1 MNSSV
6 VGGQAAINV
15 LNVTKIYSLGDVKVE
30 ALRGVTFTIDR
41 GEYVAIMG
49 PSGSGKSTLM
59 NLLGCLDRPTAGSYF
74 LDGIDV
80 STLGDDALAAIRL
93 KKLGF
98 VFQGF
103 NLLPRTSAVKNV
115 ALPLFYAGVGTR
127 ARNEMA
133 KVQLREVG
141 LGDRMDHKPSELS
154 GGQQQR
160 VAIARALV
168 NDPAVLLADEPTGNL
183 DSQTSE
189 ELMTLFEQLNQGGR
203 TIIMVT
209 HDEDVAS
216 HAKRIIRVR
225 DGRIVSDDMTTP
237 SPEPTGRP

>member
-1 MNSSV
+1 MSEN
-6 VGGQAAINV
+6 AIV
-15 LNVTKIYSLGDVKVE
+15 IDDVTKTYRTGALEVQ
-30 ALRGVTFTIDR
+30 ALRGVSFTIER
-41 GEYVAIMG
+41 GDYVAIMG

-59 NLLGCLDRPTAGSYF
+59 NLIGCLDRPTTGRYT

-80 STLGDDALAAIRL
+80 GTLDDNALAAIRL

-103 NLLPRTSAVKNV
+103 NLLSRTNAIKNV
-115 ALPLFYAGVGTR
+115 ALPLFYAGISQREREKTALAMLG
-127 ARNEMA
+127 
-133 KVQLREVG
+133 EVG
-141 LGDRMDHKPSELS
+141 LGDRGTHKPNELS

-183 DSQTSE
+183 DSTTSVE
-189 ELMTLFEQLNQGGR
+189 IMALFRQLNESGR

-209 HDEDVAS
+209 HDPETARY
-216 HAKRIIRVR
+216 AKRTIRVR
-225 DGRIVSDDMTTP
+225 DGLVVSDERTNAIASTA
-237 SPEPTGRP
+237 

>member
-1 MNSSV
+1 MSE
-6 VGGQAAINV
+6 AAANAIA
-15 LNVTKIYSLGDVKVE
+15 LRDVTKIYKTGSLEVQ
-30 ALRGVTFTIDR
+30 ALRGVSFDVAR
-41 GEYVAIMG
+41 GDYVAIMG

-59 NLLGCLDRPTAGSYF
+59 NLIGCLDRPTAGTYL

-80 STLGDDALAAIRL
+80 GTLDDNQLAGIRL

-103 NLLPRTSAVKNV
+103 NLLARTNAIKNV
-115 ALPLFYAGVGTR
+115 ALPLFYAGR
-127 ARNEMA
+127 SQREREDAAERMLA
-133 KVQLREVG
+133 EVG
-141 LGDRMDHKPSELS
+141 LGDRGHHKPSELS

-183 DSQTSE
+183 DSQTSAE
-189 ELMTLFEQLNQGGR
+189 IMTLFRQLNRSGR

-209 HDEDVAS
+209 HDPETARNAERV
-216 HAKRIIRVR
+216 IRVR
-225 DGRIVSDDMTTP
+225 DGLVVSDAP
-237 SPEPTGRP
+237 AARLAE

>member
-1 MNSSV
+1 MSEH
-6 VGGQAAINV
+6 AIV
-15 LNVTKIYSLGDVKVE
+15 IDDVTKTYSTGALEVQ
-30 ALRGVTFTIDR
+30 ALRGVSFTIER
-41 GEYVAIMG
+41 GDYVAIMG

-59 NLLGCLDRPTAGSYF
+59 NLIGCLDRPTTGRYA

-80 STLGDDALAAIRL
+80 GTLDDNALAAIRL

-103 NLLPRTSAVKNV
+103 NLLSRTNAIKNV
-115 ALPLFYAGVGTR
+115 ALPLFYAGIPQREREKTALAMLG
-127 ARNEMA
+127 
-133 KVQLREVG
+133 EVG
-141 LGDRMDHKPSELS
+141 LGDRGTHKPNELS

-183 DSQTSE
+183 DSTTSVE
-189 ELMTLFEQLNQGGR
+189 IMALFRQLNESGR

-209 HDEDVAS
+209 HDPETARF
-216 HAKRIIRVR
+216 AKRIIRVR
-225 DGRIVSDDMTTP
+225 DGLVVSDERATASLAAHEAT
-237 SPEPTGRP
+237 

>member
-1 MNSSV
+1 MNSSGHPEPV
-6 VGGQAAINV
+6 ERAAIDV
-15 LNVTKIYSLGDVKVE
+15 RDVTKTYDLGDVKVE
-30 ALRGVTFTIDR
+30 ALRGVTFTIMR

-59 NLLGCLDRPTAGSYF
+59 NLLGCLDRPTSGQYL
-74 LDGIDV
+74 LDGTDV
-80 STLGDDALAAIRL
+80 STLGDDALAQIRL

-103 NLLPRTSAVKNV
+103 NLLPRTSAMKNV

-127 ARNEMA
+127 ARNETA
-133 KVQLREVG
+133 AEQLREVG
-141 LGDRMDHKPSELS
+141 LGERMDHKPSELS

-189 ELMTLFEQLNQGGR
+189 EIMGLFRQLNEGGR

-216 HAKRIIRVR
+216 HAKRIVRVK
-225 DGRIVSDDMTTP
+225 DGRIVDDQ
-237 SPEPTGRP
+237 PTGRG

>member
-1 MNSSV
+1 MND
-6 VGGQAAINV
+6 GRAAIDV
-15 LNVTKIYSLGDVKVE
+15 RGVTKTYDLGDVKVE
-30 ALRGVTFTIDR
+30 ALRGVSFTIDR

-59 NLLGCLDRPTAGSYF
+59 NLLGCLDRPTTGTYL
-74 LDGIDV
+74 LDGTDV
-80 STLGDDALAAIRL
+80 STLGDDALANIRL

-103 NLLPRTSAVKNV
+103 NLLARTSALKNV

-127 ARNEMA
+127 ARNTVA
-133 KVQLREVG
+133 TKQLAEVG

-189 ELMTLFEQLNQGGR
+189 EIMALFRQLNEGGR

-209 HDEDVAS
+209 HDEDVAG

-225 DGRIVSDDMTTP
+225 DGRIVDDQA
-237 SPEPTGRP
+237 TGRG

>member
-1 MNSSV
+1 MNDTRR
-6 VGGQAAINV
+6 AIDM
-15 LNVTKIYSLGDVKVE
+15 LDVTKTYSLGDVKVE
-30 ALRGVTFTIDR
+30 ALRGVSFTIAR

-59 NLLGCLDRPTAGSYF
+59 NLLGCLDRPTTGRYL
-74 LDGIDV
+74 LDAVDV

-103 NLLPRTSAVKNV
+103 NLLARTSALKNV

-127 ARNEMA
+127 ERNA
-133 KVQLREVG
+133 LASGRLVEVG
-141 LGDRMDHKPSELS
+141 LGDRVDHKPNELS

-189 ELMTLFEQLNQGGR
+189 EIMDVFEHLNRDGR

-209 HDEDVAS
+209 HDEDVAG
-216 HAKRIIRVR
+216 HARRIIRLR
-225 DGRIVSDDMTTP
+225 DGRIVDDQV
-237 SPEPTGRP
+237 TGRG